1 MDSVDNPKNDRT
13 AGTRIIEANASPPAA
28 PHWIYLA
35 LKVFGPYTDSALDKN
50 KSGVGAV
57 SKSWRRTK
65 KTSESMSDSNSN
77 DYLTRIVEYSSNA

>member
-1 MDSVDNPKNDRT
+1 MDSVDNPKNERT
-13 AGTRIIEANASPPAA
+13 AGTRIIEAIA

-65 KTSESMSDSNSN
+65 KASKSMSDSN
-77 DYLTRIVEYSSNA
+77 TRLPNANCRILE